1 MENLKKGIAIT
12 FLVLVTIGALPSGI
26 QCQDIISVVIG
37 IITAILAVIVFL
49 QKPKKNNKKTEI
61 KPQNN
66 EIVKIQYA
74 KSGEQLKITQKQ
86 LNNSVNKVVIPSN
99 SSLTADSQIHLQK
112 IVVQIL
118 TKSITRKMGIGV
130 TFETTDEED
139 AFFRELVKQTIEAKL
154 NPDLFYF
161 EPMSDKSF
169 SVQYQNYP
177 IGKIK
182 LTGRKTHMQI
192 LKGLYEIKSF
202 DNLPLQ
208 EYILHIPEWIKHIQ
222 FCLK

>member
-1 MENLKKGIAIT
+1 MPAGEKAALQRDSEPQESTNINYQKISDNTQTDPKIMPN
-12 FLVLVTIGALPSGI
+12 VLQNP
-26 QCQDIISVVIG
+26 
-37 IITAILAVIVFL
+37 L
-49 QKPKKNNKKTEI
+49 QESFRAQFT
-61 KPQNN
+61 
-66 EIVKIQYA
+66 
-74 KSGEQLKITQKQ
+74 KSAEQLKTTQEQ
-86 LNNSVNKVVIPSN
+86 LNNSIHKVVIPSN